1 MDFGS
6 VTVCDLSAVECVCG
20 AQFYLETVRDC
31 CTVALC

>member
-20 AQFYLETVRDC
+20 AQFYLETVR
-31 CTVALC
+31 TAVL